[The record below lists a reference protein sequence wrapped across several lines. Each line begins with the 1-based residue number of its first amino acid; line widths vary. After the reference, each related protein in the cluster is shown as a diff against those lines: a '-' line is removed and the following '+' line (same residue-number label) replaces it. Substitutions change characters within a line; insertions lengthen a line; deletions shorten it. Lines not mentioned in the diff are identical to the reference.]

1 MNKRIMVIW
10 GMLVFI
16 VIATLLIIGF
26 NKKDKVLFRLE
37 REIKISSRE
46 YIKDNKINIKFG
58 ESHVINISD
67 LIDNNY
73 IKVNDNLS
81 KYCIKGVIVYK
92 GLLLNEYTIE
102 KECEKE
108 TTN

>member
-16 VIATLLIIGF
+16 IICTLLIIGF

-37 REIKISSRE
+37 RELKVASRE
-46 YIKDNKINIKFG
+46 YVKDNKINVKFNETYVIKID
-58 ESHVINISD
+58 E
-67 LIDNNY
+67 LIDKEY
-73 IKVNDNLS
+73 VRENDNLN
-81 KYCIKGVIVYK
+81 KYCIKRVLVYK